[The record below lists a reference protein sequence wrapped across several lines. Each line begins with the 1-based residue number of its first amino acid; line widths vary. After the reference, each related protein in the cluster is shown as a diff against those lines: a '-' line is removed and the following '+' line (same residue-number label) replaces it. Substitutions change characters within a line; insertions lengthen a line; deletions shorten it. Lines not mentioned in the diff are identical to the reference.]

1 MNKLNIFLEFVC
13 NVLKKYLTLY
23 YIIFIIGLLF
33 TIKNN
38 KMNLEVILVSVIF
51 LVISQLIVKIKR

>member
-1 MNKLNIFLEFVC
+1 MNKLNMILEFIC
-13 NVLKKYLTLY
+13 NVLKKHLILY
-23 YIIFIIGLLF
+23 YTIFIIGLLI